1 MRGRTNMA
9 AGGGGAEW
17 KELPA
22 AAQTRA
28 PSYGYYPF
36 TIAFDTV
43 PEGIVIKGR
52 SGSALNSVYMAY
64 SIETNQNAS
73 FSQTASVINASL
85 SGNTLTGTLQ
95 HADLEFQAPFYYKT
109 F

>member
-1 MRGRTNMA
+1 MIFNHQS
-9 AGGGGAEW
+9 GGGGGQVEW

-36 TIAFDTV
+36 AITFDTV

-52 SGSALNSVYMAY
+52 NGSTLNSTYMAY
-64 SIETNQNAS
+64 SLETNKSAS
-73 FSQTASVINASL
+73 FSQTASVTNASL

-95 HADLEFQAPFYYKT
+95 HAGLEFQAPFYYKT